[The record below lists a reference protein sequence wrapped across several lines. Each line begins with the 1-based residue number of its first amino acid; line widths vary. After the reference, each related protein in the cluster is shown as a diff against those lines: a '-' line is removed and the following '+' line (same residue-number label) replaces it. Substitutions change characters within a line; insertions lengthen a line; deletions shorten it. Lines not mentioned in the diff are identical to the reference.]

1 MNGGATQTFGPLE
14 EGAFMRSSAVCIGT
28 GRFLR
33 AVLVPALHEL
43 GCDVILAQ
51 TRGQS
56 FGQYMQKRLDEGA
69 GPKYELDTVLHDGS
83 TLTTL
88 HPITACGS
96 LGAAE
101 GRAAFMAL
109 PAKLKKLRF
118 IGLGVTEAGITHN
131 GSSML
136 ALAEF
141 LHACYHA
148 GRAEDG
154 PQLSIINTDNL
165 PFNGDEV
172 RAHVL
177 SCDFTQAQPDAEAFG
192 AWLARCVC
200 FHNTMVDCITSQR
213 EGCPE
218 VPRAE
223 PLPYKAIVIED
234 LQGLLP
240 AGLSTV
246 PGLAAR
252 TQPNQLALDIQLK
265 LRVANGLHSAMVY
278 AMALGRQ
285 PTTDLCAQTNSPIL
299 PYLEQLFERD
309 VVHMTSELGCE
320 RAVVTPV
327 YTEWMTRLQHRHF
340 GLCCFFVSQ
349 NAMQKLGIRL
359 LPSIKA
365 TLLAA
370 EAPSD
375 FMAFSIAAML
385 RFLTPMG
392 EQTRLGE
399 GRPVFVGKLDDSPA
413 LAQPCPTDEPPPPPP
428 DAVPPK
434 ATPARFEYT
443 PGLRVDLEAGT
454 YEFCDGDGLVP
465 LLLRPLGRT
474 GGTSAVAV
482 GSITEQVLSTVEG

>member
-1 MNGGATQTFGPLE
+1 
-14 EGAFMRSSAVCIGT
+14 
-28 GRFLR
+28 
-33 AVLVPALHEL
+33 
-43 GCDVILAQ
+43 
-51 TRGQS
+51 
-56 FGQYMQKRLDEGA
+56 
-69 GPKYELDTVLHDGS
+69 
-83 TLTTL
+83 
-88 HPITACGS
+88 
-96 LGAAE
+96 
-101 GRAAFMAL
+101 
-109 PAKLKKLRF
+109 
-118 IGLGVTEAGITHN
+118 
-131 GSSML
+131 
-136 ALAEF
+136 
-141 LHACYHA
+141 
-148 GRAEDG
+148 
-154 PQLSIINTDNL
+154 
-165 PFNGDEV
+165 
-172 RAHVL
+172 
-177 SCDFTQAQPDAEAFG
+177 
-192 AWLARCVC
+192 
-200 FHNTMVDCITSQR
+200 MVDRITSHR

-234 LQGLLP
+234 LQGVLP
-240 AGLSTV
+240 AGISTV
-246 PGLAAR
+246 PELAAR

-265 LRVANGLHSAMVY
+265 FRVANGLHSAMVY

-392 EQTRLGE
+392 EQSRLGE
-399 GRPVFVGKLDDSPA
+399 GRPVFMGRLDDSPA
-413 LAQPCPTDEPPPPPP
+413 PAQPYRTGEPPPPPP
-428 DAVPPK
+428 HALPVPPT
-434 ATPARFEYT
+434 ATGPL
-443 PGLRVDLEAGT
+443 PLRIPPNHPPNHPPNFPPNLP
-454 YEFCDGDGLVP
+454 P
-465 LLLRPLGRT
+465 LL
-474 GGTSAVAV
+474 SD
-482 GSITEQVLSTVEG
+482 SSTRQA